1 MNDRRYHSAAR
12 VVEGRRPS
20 VLEDR
25 RVVLDFIRVCEIVG
39 IIDSE
44 TGRIRSPQGDVDASA
59 R

>member
-1 MNDRRYHSAAR
+1 M
-12 VVEGRRPS
+12 
-20 VLEDR
+20 
-25 RVVLDFIRVCEIVG
+25 VLDFIRVCEIVG